1 MSRNTLPLSARHLY
15 PSIGPPFVGIH
26 RFSGRIGARGFKDAR
41 RYGPIAKYRYLYIFL
56 VGTGIFGGLSRL
68 PASQPC
74 C

>member
-41 RYGPIAKYRYLYIFL
+41 RYGPIAKYRYFYIFL
-56 VGTGIFGGLSRL
+56 VLLCHKRRVQQIDSNE
-68 PASQPC
+68 AV
-74 C
+74 